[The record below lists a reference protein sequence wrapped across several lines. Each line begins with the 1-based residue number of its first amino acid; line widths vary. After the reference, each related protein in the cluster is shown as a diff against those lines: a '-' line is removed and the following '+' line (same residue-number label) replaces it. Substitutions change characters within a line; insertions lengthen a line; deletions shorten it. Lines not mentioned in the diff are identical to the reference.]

1 MKGEGGGVSP
11 NRGKRKSEDG
21 RETAPRGGQ
30 KKKKKKVGQKYLKER
45 DR

>member
-11 NRGKRKSEDG
+11 NRGKRKSQDG
-21 RETAPRGGQ
+21 RETAPWGD
-30 KKKKKKVGQKYLKER
+30 KKKKVGQKYLKQR